1 MTNADCPYKAECD
14 RKGEHV
20 APNCPTSNADLI
32 AEARKL
38 DLPDC
43 VCKSYPTGDKVCQ
56 FHREAAF
63 EMRTLLPQLADALV
77 TYHAEVRKRVIV
89 NTNPEYKYWQCR
101 ACQRGWWENE
111 DGGKEKHAPDCPACP
126 MEDA

>member
-1 MTNADCPYKAECD
+1 MT
-14 RKGEHV
+14 
-20 APNCPTSNADLI
+20 TNADLI

-63 EMRTLLPQLADALV
+63 EMRTLLPQLADALAA
-77 TYHAEVRKRVIV
+77 YHAKVREKAIV
-89 NTNPEYKYWQCR
+89 TLAQPGGYVYECRLDDQGYWEEGEPER
-101 ACQRGWWENE
+101 
-111 DGGKEKHAPDCPACP
+111 HAPDCPARP

>member
-32 AEARKL
+32 AEARAL
-38 DLPDC
+38 IAVAPWTRDAE
-43 VCKSYPTGDKVCQ
+43 VA
-56 FHREAAF
+56 RAA
-63 EMRTLLPQLADALV
+63 RTLLPQLADAYVAL
-77 TYHAEVRKRVIV
+77 HADVRKRVIV
-89 NTNPEYKYWQCR
+89 NTNPEYKFWQCR
-101 ACQRGWWENE
+101 ACHGSWWEIE
-111 DGGKEKHAPDCPACP
+111 DGGAEKHGEDCPARP